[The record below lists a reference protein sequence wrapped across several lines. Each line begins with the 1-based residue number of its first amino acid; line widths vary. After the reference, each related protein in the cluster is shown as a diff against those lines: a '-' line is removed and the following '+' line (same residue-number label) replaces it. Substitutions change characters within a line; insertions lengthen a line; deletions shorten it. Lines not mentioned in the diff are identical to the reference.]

1 MSRKYTI
8 TLNEEQLMLV
18 SSCVEDI
25 HRFLC
30 GDTTLRYATSVLDV
44 KDCNTLHKRMEQ
56 LKPLVTPRLLLYQ
69 EYDWAGNGCP
79 NEAQRKMIAQTY
91 YLYREMLHQYTLA
104 NNYDNV
110 LSSPTLICEDS
121 GEPITIKWEDKE

>member
-1 MSRKYTI
+1 MRHYTI

-18 SSCVEDI
+18 SSCIEDI

-30 GDTTLRYATSVLDV
+30 GDTDLSNTVSVLDV
-44 KDCNTLHKRMEQ
+44 KDRNVLQKRLEQ

-79 NEAQRKMIAQTY
+79 NEAQRRMIAQTY
-91 YLYREMLHQYTLA
+91 YLYREMLHKYTLA
-104 NNYDNV
+104 NGHYNV
-110 LSSPTLICEDS
+110 YSSPTLTCEDS
-121 GEPITIKWEDKE
+121 GEPIKITWKG

>member
-30 GDTTLRYATSVLDV
+30 GDTDLSNATSVLDV
-44 KDCNTLHKRMEQ
+44 KDRNVLQKRLEQ
-56 LKPLVTPRLLLYQ
+56 LKPLITPGLLLYQ

-79 NEAQRKMIAQTY
+79 NEAQRRTIAQTY

-104 NNYDNV
+104 NNHKNV
-110 LSSPTLICEDS
+110 YSSPTLTCKDS
-121 GEPITIKWEDKE
+121 GEPIRIMWDK

>member
-18 SSCVEDI
+18 SSCIEDI

-44 KDCNTLHKRMEQ
+44 KDR
-56 LKPLVTPRLLLYQ
+56 
-69 EYDWAGNGCP
+69 
-79 NEAQRKMIAQTY
+79 
-91 YLYREMLHQYTLA
+91 
-104 NNYDNV
+104 NV
-110 LSSPTLICEDS
+110 LQKRLERLPAQQVFMPLKRQMLPLPRSSNRRPSLVDGS
-121 GEPITIKWEDKE
+121 RL

>member
-1 MSRKYTI
+1 MRHYTI

-44 KDCNTLHKRMEQ
+44 KDRNVLQKRLEQ
-56 LKPLVTPRLLLYQ
+56 LKLLVTPELLLYQ

-79 NEAQRKMIAQTY
+79 NPAQRKMIAATY

-104 NNYDNV
+104 NNHNNV
-110 LSSPTLICEDS
+110 LTSPTLTCEDS
-121 GEPITIKWEDKE
+121 GEPITITFKEE